1 MKKSLVFKN
10 IIYIILLFSLALN
23 SQNSNFSELDSTYEY
38 LSEKYYEYKFTDSIK
53 AKNYADRFLKKATLE
68 NDTINKIIGYEFL
81 GEILKNDSIY
91 IQHLD
96 NLIRETSKRP
106 TKMFPTLLYIDKGR
120 HYIINRKNNESLKN
134 YILAL
139 KYSNLYRN
147 DSLKYGIKDKI
158 ASLKFENKEF
168 DKAKKIRLEVY
179 NFYNNKSEYREATEY
194 FTLLINLTN
203 SYISEKKYDSARI
216 FNTKAF
222 KYANIIKD
230 SIMIGYSLQGKGNIF
245 YAEKK
250 YKSAINSILK
260 SLKWSNNDS
269 NHRSLSN
276 AYSKIAKS
284 YAKLG
289 NQDKAVL
296 YNLKID
302 SLHQNTNVTYYSQKS
317 SYAFLINY
325 YKNKNDL
332 SNQLLYVEKLLKVD
346 SILNTRSKKLA
357 KTFTEEYD
365 IPKLKAEKEAV
376 IDQLKDRS
384 KKIIYFS
391 IAFAFIIIL
400 ILAYQIRKR
409 ITLKKRFENILNSK
423 KSSLKK
429 IKTIEKQELLIP
441 KEIIEHILYDLE
453 KFEEK
458 KGYTNSNLTLNDFAI
473 KLKTNSN
480 YLSKIINHYKNKNF
494 SNYLK
499 DLRIAYAIEILDKN
513 ERIRKYT
520 IKAIANEVG
529 FNTAESFANAFYKKT
544 GFKPSYYIKE
554 LNKRKIA

>member
-1 MKKSLVFKN
+1 MKKSLAFKN
-10 IIYIILLFSLALN
+10 IIYFIILFSLSLN

-38 LSEKYYEYKFTDSIK
+38 LSEKYYEYKFTDTIK
-53 AKNYADRFLKKATLE
+53 AKNYADRFLQKATLE
-68 NDTINKIIGYEFL
+68 NDTIYKIIGYEFL
-81 GEILKNDSIY
+81 GEILKDDTIY
-91 IQHLD
+91 LQFLD
-96 NLIRETSKRP
+96 NLIIETSKMP
-106 TKMFPTLLYIDKGR
+106 TKMFPTLLYVDKGR
-120 HYIINRKNNESLKN
+120 HYIINGKNNESLKN

-147 DSLKYGIKDKI
+147 DSLKYRIKDRI
-158 ASLKFENKEF
+158 ASLKFENKQF
-168 DKAKKIRLEVY
+168 VKAKKIRLEVY
-179 NFYNNKSEYREATEY
+179 NFYNNQSKYRETTEY
-194 FTLLINLTN
+194 CALLINLTN

-216 FNTKAF
+216 FNTKAN
-222 KYANIIKD
+222 KYANIIRD
-230 SIMIGYSLQGKGNIF
+230 SIMIGYSLHGKGHIF

-260 SLKWSNNDS
+260 SLKWINSDS

-302 SLHQNTNVTYYSQKS
+302 SLYQKTNVTYKSQKS

-325 YKNKNDL
+325 YKNKNEL
-332 SNQLLYVEKLLKVD
+332 SNQLLYIEKLLKVD
-346 SILNTRSKKLA
+346 SILNTRSKKLS

-376 IDQLKDRS
+376 IGQLKDRS
-384 KKIIYFS
+384 QKIIYFS
-391 IAFAFIIIL
+391 IAFTFIIIL

-409 ITLKKRFENILNSK
+409 IILKKRFEKILNSK
-423 KSSLKK
+423 KASLKK
-429 IKTIEKQELLIP
+429 INIIEKQELLIP
-441 KEIIEHILYDLE
+441 KEIIENILNGLE
-453 KFEEK
+453 KFEKK
-458 KGYTNSNLTLNDFAI
+458 KGFTNTSLTLNDFAI
-473 KLKTNSN
+473 KLKTNTN

-513 ERIRKYT
+513 ELIRKYT

-554 LNKRKIA
+554 LNKRKTA